1 MSLDYDIHVSWELKA
16 VFLCKKY
23 ESDGP
28 EEAML
33 KILILAPSDP
43 YESPEDRE
51 WEVNGEPA
59 SKFGKQEEDALRTLT
74 QHRCSSTPHF
84 IAAKREI
91 QDGNMLMPGG
101 YIHYI
106 LMTKVDGVRFDSV
119 QHFSD
124 EQIHAM
130 QEAFT
135 EAWFESSACQVVPH
149 DERLHNLLWDMG
161 TLKCYIVDYE

>member
-33 KILILAPSDP
+33 KILIL
-43 YESPEDRE
+43 E

-59 SKFGKQEEDALRTLT
+59 SKF
-74 QHRCSSTPHF
+74 
-84 IAAKREI
+84 
-91 QDGNMLMPGG
+91 
-101 YIHYI
+101 
-106 LMTKVDGVRFDSV
+106 VDGVRFDSV

-161 TLKCYIVDYE
+161 TLKCCKVMISYRTYSLIHNSVVLLTCGSV